1 MEIIKLD
8 ATDSTNTHL
17 KNLALLQV
25 LGDFTVVLAHSQY
38 AGRGQRGAE
47 WTSEP
52 GKNLTFSVLKKHR
65 DLPARMQFNITMI
78 TSLGVFSALKQLN
91 VPSLYVKWPNDIL
104 SGNSKICGIL
114 IENLTSGQHIQSSI
128 VGIGLNVN
136 QLDFKG
142 LQQVSSLRLLMGQP
156 HDLEEVLQL
165 LLIHLKESFT
175 KFETTPY
182 AEIREAYEQLL
193 FRKDK
198 PSTFKNKQGELFMG
212 FIRGVSPEGKL
223 QVELEDEQLKQFDM
237 KEVQLLY

>member
-17 KNLALLQV
+17 KNLALLRV
-25 LGDFTVVLAHSQY
+25 LPDFTVVQAHLQY

-47 WTSEP
+47 WLSEP

-65 DLPARMQFNITMI
+65 NLPARLQFSITMI
-78 TSLGVFSALKQLN
+78 ASLGVFSALKQLN
-91 VPSLYVKWPNDIL
+91 VPSLYIKWPNDIL

-114 IENLTSGQHIQSSI
+114 IENQALGSHIQSSV

-142 LQQVSSLRLLMGQP
+142 LQQVSSLRLLLGQP
-156 HDLEEVLQL
+156 LDLEEVLQL
-165 LLIHLKESFT
+165 LLLHLKEHFAR
-175 KFETTPY
+175 FETTPY
-182 AEIREAYEQLL
+182 PEIRDTYEQLL

-198 PSTFKNKQGELFMG
+198 PSTFKNQQGELFMG

-223 QVELEDEQLKQFDM
+223 QVELEDEQQKQFDL